1 MDTERK
7 SDEELMAQYQNGDM
21 NAFNLLYMRYEK
33 RIYNYFLK
41 RLTNPE
47 RSAELFQDTF
57 LKLHQ
62 YRDRF
67 DPKLSFRAWL
77 FTIASNI
84 AKSEFKRAEKTKNLF
99 DNGEVDY
106 DIIEDTHVENPGS
119 SLESKEL
126 SDKIKESLKFLPES
140 QREVIILSK
149 YEELS
154 YAQIAKITNSSVGA
168 VKQKAHRGFTS
179 LRKKLKGLFHQEED
193 GE

>member
-106 DIIEDTHVENPGS
+106 DIIEDTHIENPGS
-119 SLESKEL
+119 SLAVCVAIFSLLLKLMVPSKLIFGRIWNQGL
-126 SDKIKESLKFLPES
+126 SSIKLAIRQKMSLS
-140 QREVIILSK
+140 
-149 YEELS
+149 
-154 YAQIAKITNSSVGA
+154 NHSVRTA
-168 VKQKAHRGFTS
+168 S
-179 LRKKLKGLFHQEED
+179 CI
-193 GE
+193 